1 MTKIRTNNHVVF
13 QCSYRVVW
21 CTKYR
26 RDVLT
31 PDVQERLKDIISG
44 IAGERDAVIESIE
57 VKDDQVHLLV
67 NIDPQFG
74 IHRLVKQ
81 FKGKSSRILRDEFPS
96 VKSRLPSL
104 WTNSYYVGT
113 TGGTQSDDI
122 KRYIENQKSV

>member
-1 MTKIRTNNHVVF
+1 MTKIRINNNVVF
-13 QCSYRVVW
+13 QCSYHVVW

-31 PDVQERLKDIISG
+31 PEVQERLKDIISG
-44 IAGERDAVIESIE
+44 VAVEHGAVIESIE
-57 VKDDQVHLLV
+57 VMDDHVHLLV
-67 NIDPQFG
+67 SVDPQFG

-81 FKGKSSRILRDEFPS
+81 FKGRSSRFLRDEFPS

-113 TGGTQSDDI
+113 AGGTQLDVI
-122 KRYIENQKSV
+122 KSYIENQKSV

>member
-1 MTKIRTNNHVVF
+1 MTKIRTNSNVVF
-13 QCSYRVVW
+13 QCSYHVVW

-31 PDVQERLKDIISG
+31 PEVQERLKDIISG
-44 IAGERDAVIESIE
+44 VAVERGAVIESIE
-57 VKDDQVHLLV
+57 VMDDHVHLLV
-67 NIDPQFG
+67 SVDPQFG

-81 FKGKSSRILRDEFPS
+81 FKGRSSRLLRDEFPS

-113 TGGTQSDDI
+113 TGGTQLDVI
-122 KRYIENQKSV
+122 KSYIENQKTV

>member
-1 MTKIRTNNHVVF
+1 MTKIRTNNNVVF
-13 QCSYRVVW
+13 QCSYHVVW

-31 PDVQERLKDIISG
+31 PEVQERLKDIISG
-44 IAGERDAVIESIE
+44 VAVERGALIESIE
-57 VKDDQVHLLV
+57 VMDDHVHLLV
-67 NIDPQFG
+67 SVDPQFG

-81 FKGKSSRILRDEFPS
+81 FKGRSSRFLRDEFPS

-113 TGGTQSDDI
+113 TGGTQLDVI
-122 KRYIENQKSV
+122 ERYIENQKSV

>member
-1 MTKIRTNNHVVF
+1 MTKIRTNNNVVF
-13 QCSYRVVW
+13 QCSYHVVW

-31 PDVQERLKDIISG
+31 PEVQERLKDIISG
-44 IAGERDAVIESIE
+44 VAVERGAVIESIE
-57 VKDDQVHLLV
+57 VMDDHVHLLV
-67 NIDPQFG
+67 SVDPQFG

-81 FKGKSSRILRDEFPS
+81 FKGRSSRFLRDEFPS

-113 TGGTQSDDI
+113 TGGNQLDVI

>member
-26 RDVLT
+26 RGVLT
-31 PDVQERLKDIISG
+31 PEVQERLKDIISG
-44 IAGERDAVIESIE
+44 VADERDAVIESIE
-57 VKDDQVHLLV
+57 VMDDQVHLLV

-81 FKGKSSRILRDEFPS
+81 FKGKSSRFLRDEFPS

-113 TGGTQSDDI
+113 TGGSQSDDI

>member
-1 MTKIRTNNHVVF
+1 MTKIRTNNNVVF
-13 QCSYRVVW
+13 QCSYHVVW

-31 PDVQERLKDIISG
+31 PEVQERLKDIISG
-44 IAGERDAVIESIE
+44 VAVEHGAVIESIE
-57 VKDDQVHLLV
+57 VMDDHVHLLV
-67 NIDPQFG
+67 SVDPQFG

-81 FKGKSSRILRDEFPS
+81 FKGRSSRFLRDEFPS

-113 TGGTQSDDI
+113 MGGTQLDI
-122 KRYIENQKSV
+122 IKSYIENQKSV

>member
-1 MTKIRTNNHVVF
+1 MTKIRTNNNVVF
-13 QCSYRVVW
+13 QCSYHVVW

-31 PDVQERLKDIISG
+31 PEVQERLKDIISG
-44 IAGERDAVIESIE
+44 VAVERGAVITSIE
-57 VKDDQVHLLV
+57 VMDDHVHLLV
-67 NIDPQFG
+67 SVDPQFG

-81 FKGKSSRILRDEFPS
+81 FKGRSSRLLRDEFPS
-96 VKSRLPSL
+96 IRSRLPSL

-113 TGGTQSDDI
+113 TGGTQLDVI

>member
-1 MTKIRTNNHVVF
+1 MTKIRTNSNVVF
-13 QCSYRVVW
+13 QCSYHVVW

-31 PDVQERLKDIISG
+31 PEVQERLKDIISG
-44 IAGERDAVIESIE
+44 VSVERGAVIESIE
-57 VKDDQVHLLV
+57 VMDDHVHLLV
-67 NIDPQFG
+67 SVDPQFG

-81 FKGKSSRILRDEFPS
+81 FKGRSSRLLRDEFPS

-113 TGGTQSDDI
+113 TGGTQLDVI
-122 KRYIENQKSV
+122 NRYIENQNSV